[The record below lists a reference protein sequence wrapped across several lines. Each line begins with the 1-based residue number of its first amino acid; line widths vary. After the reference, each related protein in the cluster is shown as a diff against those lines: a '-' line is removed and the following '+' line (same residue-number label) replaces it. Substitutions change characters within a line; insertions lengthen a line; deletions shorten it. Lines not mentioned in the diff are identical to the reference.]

1 MLEST
6 LTDTASLITFS
17 IGAILSFVFKLYSIG
32 ITLTYLS
39 VILHTYAGL
48 IAWLGEDLPRVVIA
62 ATIISII
69 IAISLAVLVDVVWK
83 IQDSFTQLLPA
94 LLIWLIY
101 VPIGLVE
108 FSKVYCRYVEQ
119 RRQGKQRC
127 ASL

>member
-69 IAISLAVLVDVVWK
+69 IAISLAVLVDVVGRYR
-83 IQDSFTQLLPA
+83 IHLRSCFQL
-94 LLIWLIY
+94 
-101 VPIGLVE
+101 
-108 FSKVYCRYVEQ
+108 C
-119 RRQGKQRC
+119 
-127 ASL
+127 